1 MHGSALKAA
10 RRNAGLTQKQLADR
24 VGVGSGYISLLEN
37 DVRRAGPELARK
49 LNDMFENGD
58 IAPEFTAIPK
68 KYSAKSASAGKE
80 IDKAILSEVLS
91 VVLASEIDDTSD
103 GKDEFIQTMVETTVS
118 LYGYISSTKDHTV
131 LSILR
136 RHAAGHAVA

>member
-1 MHGSALKAA
+1 MHGTALKAA
-10 RRNAGLTQKQLADR
+10 RRNAGLTQKQLADI

-49 LNDMFENGD
+49 LNDMFANGEAAAD
-58 IAPEFTAIPK
+58 LPTVPK
-68 KYSAKSASAGKE
+68 KFAVKTATAGKD

-91 VVLASEIDDTSD
+91 VVLASEIDDTTEA
-103 GKDEFIQTMVETTVS
+103 KDEFIQSMVETTVS

-136 RHAAGHAVA
+136 RHAAGLAAS